1 MQAVAAVRLFMKLRG
16 ACVDLEGVSGLPPS
30 DLGASA
36 GGEALG
42 QFGRG
47 SVKCIPL
54 VVDGVVVCKIP
65 KAEFKFW
72 FDQLRHA
79 KGCGLEGFK
88 THWELVGFDE
98 GR

>member
-1 MQAVAAVRLFMKLRG
+1 MKLRG